1 MTPEGRVKA
10 KIKALLKKHE
20 VWNFVPVSG
29 GMGAHGIPDII
40 ACHRGKFFGIEAKAP
55 NKKNN
60 VSALQKMQL
69 NGIKASG
76 GIAMVVATDDD
87 IEYLEAIL
95 EAMTKAAD
103 DPLGLLAMVSE

>member
-1 MTPEGRVKA
+1 MTPEGKVKA
-10 KIKALLKKHE
+10 KIKAVLKKHK

-40 ACHRGKFFGIEAKAP
+40 ACHKGRFLGIEAKAP

-69 NGIKASG
+69 NGIKDAG
-76 GIAMVVATDDD
+76 GIAMVVATDED
-87 IEYLEAIL
+87 IAVLDSML
-95 EAMTKAAD
+95 TSMVAD
-103 DPLGLLAMVSE
+103 A